1 MLEIL
6 LGYDQRIWIGK
17 SSYFIMGLYS
27 KDTASKMD
35 LLAVDD
41 GNEGLKARKQYIRES
56 KIV

>member
-1 MLEIL
+1 
-6 LGYDQRIWIGK
+6 
-17 SSYFIMGLYS
+17 MGLYS

-41 GNEGLKARKQYIRES
+41 GSEGLKARKQHIKES

>member
-1 MLEIL
+1 
-6 LGYDQRIWIGK
+6 
-17 SSYFIMGLYS
+17 MGLYS

-41 GNEGLKARKQYIRES
+41 GNEGLKARKQYIKES